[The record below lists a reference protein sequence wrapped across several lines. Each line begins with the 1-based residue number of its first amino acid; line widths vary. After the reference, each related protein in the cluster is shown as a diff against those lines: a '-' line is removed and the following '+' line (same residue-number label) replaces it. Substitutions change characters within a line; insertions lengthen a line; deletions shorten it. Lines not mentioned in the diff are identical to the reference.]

1 MSAFTLDGHVA
12 LVTGSSRGL
21 GKGIALELARAGAKV
36 ALNYFNQPESAH
48 STLQEIRDAG
58 GVAMLVRADASDP
71 EQITQMVEAI
81 ADKFGPVDI
90 LVPNATPDQPQKS
103 IENYDAELYQE
114 MLDFFVLSPFHLAQ
128 AVVPGMKVAGW
139 GRIIS
144 VTTSAYHA
152 AFPDFSAY
160 VAAKGGQIGW
170 SRSLSVELAPYG
182 ITVNTVAPGWIP
194 TERHDNDPQTQKDAY
209 FETIP
214 AGRWGTPEDVGS
226 AVRYFASD
234 EASFATGQTLCLTGG
249 LTPW

>member
-1 MSAFTLDGHVA
+1 MIFSLKGKVA

-21 GKGIALELARAGAKV
+21 GKGIARELSSAGAKV
-36 ALNYFNQPESAH
+36 VLNYFNDPDSAH
-48 STLQEIRDAG
+48 ATLDEIRDSG
-58 GVAMLVRADASDP
+58 GIATLVRADASDP
-71 EQITQMVEAI
+71 DQIKQMIEAVT
-81 ADKFGPVDI
+81 DKFGPIDI
-90 LVPNATPDQPQKS
+90 LVPNATPLQPQKP
-103 IENYDAELYQE
+103 IEEYDAEFYQK

-128 AVVPGMKVAGW
+128 AVVPSMKVAGW
-139 GRIIS
+139 GRIIN

-152 AFPDFSAY
+152 AFPEFSAY

-170 SRSLSVELAPYG
+170 SRSLSVELAPHG

-194 TERHDNDPQTQKDAY
+194 TERHDNDPKELKDSY

-214 AGRWGTPEDVGS
+214 AGRWGTPTDVGN

-234 EASFATGQTLCLTGG
+234 EASFVTGQTLCLTGG